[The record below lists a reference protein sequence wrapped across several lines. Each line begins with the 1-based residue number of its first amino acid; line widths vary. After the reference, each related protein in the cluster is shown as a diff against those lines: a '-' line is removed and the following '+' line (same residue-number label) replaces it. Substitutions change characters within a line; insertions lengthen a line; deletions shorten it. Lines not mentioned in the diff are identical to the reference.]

1 MSSSTLS
8 PNEMQL
14 IETAK
19 QTIAERFH
27 EKQHRLATTILT
39 KNGQVTTG
47 INVEGSFGCN
57 DVCAEQIALGVAL
70 SKGLCDIETVV
81 TVKHPKPDDE
91 NQELRV
97 VSPCG
102 KCRELLN
109 DYAPEAMVILP
120 DGDNHLIKVAV
131 KDLLPNRYSK

>member
-1 MSSSTLS
+1 MHSLS
-8 PNEMQL
+8 PKETQL
-14 IETAK
+14 IDIAK
-19 QTIAERFH
+19 KTITDRFH
-27 EKQHRLATTILT
+27 AKQHRLATTILT
-39 KNGQVTTG
+39 KDGEITTG

-70 SKGLCDIETVV
+70 SKGLTNIETVV
-81 TVKHPKPDDE
+81 TVKHPKQGDD

-109 DYAPEAMVILP
+109 DYAPNAEVILP
-120 DGDNHLIKVAV
+120 DENNNLTKVMV
-131 KDLLPNRYSK
+131 KELLPNRYSK

>member
-1 MSSSTLS
+1 MSNLS
-8 PNEMQL
+8 PQEKEL
-14 IETAK
+14 ITTAK
-19 QTIAERFH
+19 QTITERFH

-39 KNGQVTTG
+39 KDGEVTTG

-57 DVCAEQIALGVAL
+57 DVCAEQIALGVVL
-70 SKGLCDIETVV
+70 SKGLQDIETVV
-81 TVKHPKPDDE
+81 TVKHPKPKDE

-109 DYAPEAMVILP
+109 DYAPESMVILP
-120 DGDNHLIKVAV
+120 NEDNKLIKVAV
-131 KDLLPNRYSK
+131 KNLLPNRYSK